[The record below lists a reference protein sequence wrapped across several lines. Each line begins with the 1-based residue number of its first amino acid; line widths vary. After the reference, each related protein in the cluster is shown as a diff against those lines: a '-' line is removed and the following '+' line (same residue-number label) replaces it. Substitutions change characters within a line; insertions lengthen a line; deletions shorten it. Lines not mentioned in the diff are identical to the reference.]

1 MGSGAWG
8 HLHPDPGTDQGQGER
23 TLGEVLAA
31 GGGGALPEAAA
42 RTVAANAALA
52 LAELHADRLVHRA
65 VGPAAVVLGDG
76 ESFDTARRA
85 AGGPF
90 GFRAGRAG
98 CEVCS

>member
-1 MGSGAWG
+1 M
-8 HLHPDPGTDQGQGER
+8 
-23 TLGEVLAA
+23 LAA

-42 RTVAANAALA
+42 RAVAANAALA
-52 LAELHADRLVHRA
+52 LAELHTDRLVHRA